1 MLKDEK
7 CRDSCL
13 PREELPA
20 DEIQKSGTVYD
31 DVFRTMIDKLP
42 HLLIPLINEVFSHQY
57 SDSEPVTALQ
67 NEHMEITLGKV
78 ITDSYLRVADRYYHI
93 ECQCSPDGTM
103 AIRMIEYDFLI
114 ALKHA
119 RKSSFE
125 YTIEYPESCVLYLRY
140 TGQTPDFLT
149 VHMKF
154 PGGAVIDYQIPVIK
168 VNQYDMN
175 DIFEKKLL
183 FLLPYYIMRYE
194 KELPKIEQNKA
205 KLKRLLDEY
214 GNIYQNLDILRRR
227 QQISEYDLAELR
239 QLIRIILCH
248 VASGNKQIQKGI
260 SEMGGKVLE
269 FEHDILMKQGE
280 AKGEAREL
288 VKNVDTIMR
297 TLKMSLE
304 EACEAMEITAGEY
317 TRAKKLIHISGI

>member
-42 HLLIPLINEVFSHQY
+42 HLLIPLINEVFSHRY

-103 AIRMIEYDFLI
+103 AIRMIEYDFL
-114 ALKHA
+114 
-119 RKSSFE
+119 
-125 YTIEYPESCVLYLRY
+125 
-140 TGQTPDFLT
+140 
-149 VHMKF
+149 
-154 PGGAVIDYQIPVIK
+154 
-168 VNQYDMN
+168 
-175 DIFEKKLL
+175 
-183 FLLPYYIMRYE
+183 
-194 KELPKIEQNKA
+194 LPKIEQNKV

-227 QQISEYDLAELR
+227 QQISEYDLAELK

-280 AKGEAREL
+280 ARGEAKGEAREL

-297 TLKMSLE
+297 TLKMSFE

-317 TRAKKLIHISGI
+317 TRAKKLIHIDCVEV